1 MPSPFK
7 QNFFMSG
14 SPVERQPF
22 SSTNRMNRQ
31 YFSKHR
37 YKGAS
42 EQLVDEYQLFSP
54 LAIIWV
60 FMFLLAP
67 ISYFY
72 IGMVVLRELF
82 GEYLLVF
89 GQNYVPLLHQWTLAS
104 AISNLRPPKMPHDL
118 IIGDSFS
125 AAADGFLDSTGSGSS
140 FTIPNVLE
148 STSTMERNP
157 RTWLWL
163 WIEVWCS
170 FEALFFILMRIRI
183 RWLRNV
189 DPLEASLS
197 AAPLMDLSERE
208 YLWRRMQEVEDGNV
222 SEFLSG
228 WFFDHDCQDI
238 SAYDVRDF
246 VCWSMFECRHQEHL
260 SEAELLQSKCLLQ
273 YERSIWTNMLTFCLC
288 SQWSLSSK
296 SLSGA
301 FLLRCMGRI
310 PIRIVAMTTG
320 MIRRRRTRVNSRFR
334 NGEWGSLN
342 RKNVR
347 IHTDQAI
354 LDYCLLVYLPCL
366 LYELLRISVSIPRR

>member
-7 QNFFMSG
+7 PIFFMSAP
-14 SPVERQPF
+14 SSERQ
-22 SSTNRMNRQ
+22 SCSNKKNRQ
-31 YFSKHR
+31 YFSKYR

-42 EQLVDEYQLFSP
+42 EQILDEYQLFSP

-72 IGMVVLRELF
+72 IGMVVMRELF

-89 GQNYVPLLHQWTLAS
+89 GQNYLPLLHQWTLAS

-118 IIGDSFS
+118 IIGDSLAFI
-125 AAADGFLDSTGSGSS
+125 AEGVLDSTGSGSS
-140 FTIPNVLE
+140 FTIPNILE

-163 WIEVWCS
+163 WIEIWCS
-170 FEALFFILMRIRI
+170 FEAVFFILMRIRI
-183 RWLRNV
+183 RWLRNK

-197 AAPLMDLSERE
+197 AAPLMDLSERQS
-208 YLWRRMQEVEDGNV
+208 LWRRMQEVEDGHV
-222 SEFLSG
+222 CEFLSG

-260 SEAELLQSKCLLQ
+260 SEGELLQSKFVSQ
-273 YERSIWTNMLTFCLC
+273 NER
-288 SQWSLSSK
+288 LSSRF
-296 SLSGA
+296 SQL
-301 FLLRCMGRI
+301 
-310 PIRIVAMTTG
+310 
-320 MIRRRRTRVNSRFR
+320 SRFVCSGVFCGR
-334 NGEWGSLN
+334 
-342 RKNVR
+342 
-347 IHTDQAI
+347 A
-354 LDYCLLVYLPCL
+354 
-366 LYELLRISVSIPRR
+366 